1 MRQIKIEIDFSQFF
15 FLPSIINQQL
25 FYILLFY
32 RYLRECDFGRINF
45 WITSGMMNMMRRNK
59 CGVTIAAS
67 SVHYRRSL
75 ELFQKVIL
83 TTRVLAWDE
92 TAFYLEQRFS
102 DLQGFLYAV
111 VVTKNTVV
119 QATKTERLVSPAD
132 LVQSLSGWNVPSPA
146 ISQDLHYWIQ
156 YNRTSSAML
165 KNAL

>member
-1 MRQIKIEIDFSQFF
+1 MTLENNCSVK
-15 FLPSIINQQL
+15 
-25 FYILLFY
+25 
-32 RYLRECDFGRINF
+32 
-45 WITSGMMNMMRRNK
+45 T
-59 CGVTIAAS
+59 AAS
-67 SVHYRRSL
+67 SVDYRRSL
-75 ELFQKVIL
+75 ELFQQVIL

-111 VVTKNTVV
+111 VVTKNTVI
-119 QATKTERLVSPAD
+119 QATETERLVSPAD

-156 YNRTSSAML
+156 NNRTSSVML